1 MATELDKCGEV
12 LEQAL
17 REIFEPSEA
26 ELKVLAVMEL
36 LAKRRAAEAAAG
48 YYRDVLGLEEA
59 AGIYIS
65 TALRRRMAQALRR
78 EEDEVKRLSAQL
90 RGED

>member
-26 ELKVLAVMEL
+26 ESKILAVMEL
-36 LAKRRAAEAAAG
+36 LAKRRAAEAAAS
-48 YYRDVLGLEEA
+48 YYRDVLGLEEH

-65 TALRRRMAQALRR
+65 TALRRRLGQALRR
-78 EEDEVKRLSAQL
+78 EEDEADRITAKL
-90 RGED
+90 RGEE